1 VKQLKLDYKV
11 NKKRSIDSLN
21 FYLKHLDQ
29 HFKGFKAVEIRG
41 SDVLEYIAKR
51 QEEKAAN
58 SSINRELAALRRMF
72 SLARQGEDLV
82 YSPHVQQLDES
93 DNVRQGFLNPG
104 EFVKLH
110 DNLPAYLKPIIEF
123 CTSPGCGVERLVVF
137 DTKTLTLKQKSS
149 DCRSNSQKTR
159 SLNLYR
165 CPVVCW
171 LSSKK
176 PMRIDHSNA
185 RTCFTMRVNQLETS
199 ERLST
204 ALLPQQ
210 V

>member
-1 VKQLKLDYKV
+1 MEPIGIETDDLLNAIVHSGHCD
-11 NKKRSIDSLN
+11 IGDSLS
-21 FYLKHLDQ
+21 FHY
-29 HFKGFKAVEIRG
+29 
-41 SDVLEYIAKR
+41 S
-51 QEEKAAN
+51 
-58 SSINRELAALRRMF
+58 ALRRMF

-82 YSPHVQQLDES
+82 YSPHIQQLDES

-104 EFVKLH
+104 EFVKLY

-123 CTSPGCGVERLVVF
+123 LYLTGMRSGAARGLRHKDVDIEAKSHPIAGQTRKKQEASTYTVV
-137 DTKTLTLKQKSS
+137 
-149 DCRSNSQKTR
+149 RSFVGYRQRMPTR
-159 SLNLYR
+159 
-165 CPVVCW
+165 
-171 LSSKK
+171 
-176 PMRIDHSNA
+176 IEHSNA